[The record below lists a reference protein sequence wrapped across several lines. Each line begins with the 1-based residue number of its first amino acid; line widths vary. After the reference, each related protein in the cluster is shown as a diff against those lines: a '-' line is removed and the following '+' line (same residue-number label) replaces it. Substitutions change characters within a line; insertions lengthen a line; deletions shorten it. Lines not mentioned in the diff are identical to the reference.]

1 MVLISR
7 LPNIYLEGE
16 RQEIIHFV
24 FRGVSQFKFIIL
36 GGFLVQKEGKIIN
49 VYSINTE
56 NVEGLVVKNL

>member
-16 RQEIIHFV
+16 RQEIVHFV
-24 FRGVSQFKFIIL
+24 FRGGSKFKFIVL
-36 GGFLVQKEGKIIN
+36 GGLVVQKEGKIFNFYGIK
-49 VYSINTE
+49 TE